1 MEDKAKIDHQ
11 WCIWAWTIQLGASQL
26 LPGYPGTFSSKSDQV
41 TKSCLKGWYCLLL
54 YQNLLPFPSVPEL
67 WGTWGGPCLPWNFQN
82 LCKINNFSVL
92 NANCFLVTSFRL
104 LFFENYKD
112 NNGMEGLEVV
122 MYFSSFFLVIWY
134 VFTFYRHEIC
144 LLKIVTCF

>member
-1 MEDKAKIDHQ
+1 MVY
-11 WCIWAWTIQLGASQL
+11 LGMDYPIRSVPATSW
-26 LPGYPGTFSSKSDQV
+26 LPRNILKQVWSSYKKLFEGMVLFIVISKSTSISFSAGAV
-41 TKSCLKGWYCLLL
+41 GGLR
-54 YQNLLPFPSVPEL
+54 
-67 WGTWGGPCLPWNFQN
+67 GPCLPWNFQN

-122 MYFSSFFLVIWY
+122 MYFSSFFLLIWY